1 MSIISISI
9 ILGRIEY
16 HRRQLIMRYFIFVIL
31 ALLFALTIIGT
42 YWHKSIRKDY
52 QLQKYQEEIV
62 NRDKEIRGL
71 EDTIA
76 ILIDKIEIYE
86 VVWDVLRGEDS
97 TTVDGLI
104 HYIKKVRE
112 AKKYYDDLE
121 YIKNRFEAE
130 PFLS

>member
-1 MSIISISI
+1 MRKFIISVI
-9 ILGRIEY
+9 ILGAVLMI
-16 HRRQLIMRYFIFVIL
+16 
-31 ALLFALTIIGT
+31 TGT
-42 YWHKSIRKDY
+42 YCNKSIRKDY
-52 QLQKYQEEIV
+52 QLKKYQEEIV

-86 VVWDVLRGEDS
+86 VMWDVLRGEDS
-97 TTVDGLI
+97 TTIDGLI

-112 AKKYYDDLE
+112 AKRYYDDLE